1 MHSSCC
7 YYGSMTYLSPRLGAT
22 TSHGIAPMT
31 PCLYAHGIVP
41 LCQALDILSKSALLL
56 PHFIMHCVL
65 VPPCLSYRSL
75 MEPRCRSMRS
85 LGCILQVKGLT
96 IDHKRMY

>member
-7 YYGSMTYLSPRLGAT
+7 YYGFMTYSSPLLGAT

-85 LGCILQVKGLT
+85 LCRILQVKGLT